1 MKRLLPLLP
10 LLTLTGC
17 QIRDDLSV
25 GAVIAIAVFVCIGC
39 AACLLGEVV
48 K

>member
-17 QIRDDLSV
+17 QIRDDITV
-25 GAVIAIAVFVCIGC
+25 TFVIAVAFCVCLGI
-39 AACLLGEVV
+39 AACLAAEV
-48 K
+48 